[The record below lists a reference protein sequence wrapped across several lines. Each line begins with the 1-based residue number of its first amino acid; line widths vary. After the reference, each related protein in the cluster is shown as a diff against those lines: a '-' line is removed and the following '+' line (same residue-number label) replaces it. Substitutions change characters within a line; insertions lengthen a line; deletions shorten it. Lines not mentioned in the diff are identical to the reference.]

1 MPMDGDQ
8 KRLLGSRGG
17 PTVHV
22 GVCRL
27 SIHLPESGSLK
38 DKRQVARSLADRIRN
53 QFNVAAAEVEDHDLW
68 QRLTLGVSCV
78 SNDAAHAN
86 EVLSRVVSYVES
98 ARRDVE
104 LLDYEL
110 EIISGV

>member
-1 MPMDGDQ
+1 M
-8 KRLLGSRGG
+8 
-17 PTVHV
+17 
-22 GVCRL
+22 
-27 SIHLPESGSLK
+27 K